1 MYYIQ
6 YTNEY
11 FFKNITPCRCLD
23 FAAGLF
29 RALVHVC
36 RAPRPRVHVRSF
48 PGVAAPVPC
57 ALPRATNPGR
67 PTACTIPPPEA
78 AEPPRLT
85 NMLTAADPPSLT
97 TAQPVAEPQDPV
109 RGQSSVAGDVNPRL
123 GGALENDR
131 GAGVDC
137 DGIRNA
143 PPRNAMACDV
153 TIWGGSFL

>member
-1 MYYIQ
+1 M
-6 YTNEY
+6 
-11 FFKNITPCRCLD
+11 FFSNILHLAGVWISRRGRSVPWRTCVARRDPAHMHAHTRGGGTRTVCLTPGYRAWQTYGLHHS
-23 FAAGLF
+23 AAK
-29 RALVHVC
+29 
-36 RAPRPRVHVRSF
+36 
-48 PGVAAPVPC
+48 
-57 ALPRATNPGR
+57 
-67 PTACTIPPPEA
+67 A

-85 NMLTAADPPSLT
+85 N
-97 TAQPVAEPQDPV
+97 AQPAAEPPRLTNAQSTAEPHDPV
-109 RGQSSVAGDVNPRL
+109 RGQSSVAGNVNPRL